1 MGSLVHKTSHDE
13 DNVYCDQEWFA
24 YQLMTMFE
32 ADDDDDNDDDGDYD
46 YAPAA

>member
-1 MGSLVHKTSHDE
+1 MGSLVQKLLHDE
-13 DNVYCDQEWFA
+13 ANVYYDQEWFA
-24 YQLMTMFE
+24 YQLMTIFE